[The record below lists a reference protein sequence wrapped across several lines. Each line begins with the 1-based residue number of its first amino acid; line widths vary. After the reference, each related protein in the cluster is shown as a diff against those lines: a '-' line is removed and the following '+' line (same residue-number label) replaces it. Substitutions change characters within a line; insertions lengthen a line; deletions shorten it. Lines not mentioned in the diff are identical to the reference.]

1 MSVAM
6 KLLKTLLADTIMTNT
21 NKDEQKEIPVLTSR
35 QKKFLK
41 GLGHSLSPVVSIG
54 KDGLGDKLVK
64 ATNLELSRHELIK
77 IKVGKSSPASKQETA
92 ELLISG
98 SDSSLV
104 QIIGN
109 TILLYK
115 NNPEIMKDKQIR
127 LPH

>member
-1 MSVAM
+1 M